1 MSRAFVREDGGGT
14 PIVRSSRDSAE
25 STADVYRTIE
35 PDFAFEVREG
45 RGGFMIAR
53 LRKDGG
59 FDSWVEE

>member
-1 MSRAFVREDGGGT
+1 MSRAFVRETDGS

-25 STADVYRTIE
+25 RTSEVYRSIE
-35 PDFAFEVREG
+35 LDYHFAVREG

-53 LRKDGG
+53 LSKDGS